1 MARNLTEI
9 NMTDVP
15 NLSAGLKYFDGDVA
29 FADRIMTV
37 PSLQSTFKVNFLA
50 FVFCL
55 EGSLNLKLNGVAYVL
70 EEHDA
75 LFVGTNTVVSEI
87 EHSADFSCKI
97 IVVTADFGLNFIN
110 KTIFEAITQMAEN
123 PVIKFTEDEMNLMMR
138 YYELA
143 IFKIEHPGVNYGK
156 ETLVEIFR
164 CYALDLLSSISRHID
179 DRRMLRQADKLF
191 HHFIIMLAENRGVKR
206 SVQSFAEQLYVTP
219 KYLTSVCRE
228 KSGKTASELITLS
241 VIGRIKQLLQYSGK
255 SIKEIASEM
264 GFDNLSF
271 FGKYVR
277 KHLGMSPN
285 KFRQEMGYGR

>member
-15 NLSAGLKYFDGDVA
+15 NLSTGLKYFDGDVG
-29 FADRIMTV
+29 FADHIMTV

-55 EGSLNLKLNGVAYVL
+55 EGSLSLKLDGTTHEL
-70 EEHDA
+70 EAHDA
-75 LFVGTNTVVSEI
+75 LFVSTNTVVSDI
-87 EHSADFSCKI
+87 VHSADFICKI

-110 KTIFEAITQMAEN
+110 KTIFDTITQMAEN
-123 PVIKFTEDEMNLMMR
+123 PVIRFTEDEMNLMVR

-143 IFKIEHPGVNYGK
+143 NYKIEHPEVNYGK

-164 CYALDLLSSISRHID
+164 CYALDLLSSISRHMA
-179 DRRMLRQADKLF
+179 DRKMLRQADKLF
-191 HHFIIMLAENRGVKR
+191 HRFIIMLAENRGVKR
-206 SVQSFAEQLYVTP
+206 SVQSFADELYVTP
-219 KYLTSVCRE
+219 KYLTSISRE

-241 VIGRIKQLLQYSGK
+241 VVGRIKQLLLYSDK
-255 SIKEIASEM
+255 SIKEIANEM
-264 GFDNLSF
+264 GFENLSF

-277 KHLGMSPN
+277 KHLGVSPN
-285 KFRQEMGYGR
+285 KFRSEMGYGR